1 MKYKKLSLERMNT
14 YNAVFCIIER
24 YHLYT
29 GKVIVLDKASS
40 DTLVAKDEFFRTE
53 HTLFELVQLKY

>member
-1 MKYKKLSLERMNT
+1 MNT